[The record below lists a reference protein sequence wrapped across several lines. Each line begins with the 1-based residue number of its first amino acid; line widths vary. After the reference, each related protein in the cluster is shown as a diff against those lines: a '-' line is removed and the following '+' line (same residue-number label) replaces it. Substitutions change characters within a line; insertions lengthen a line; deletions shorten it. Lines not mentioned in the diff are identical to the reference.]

1 MKKLIALI
9 LMLVMLSSVA
19 VSEKTA
25 ERLDFSKVSYGYL
38 LLIQQWLTE
47 EIMSRPEWKSVTIP
61 GGTWKVGEDIPAG
74 TYSIQATANMGVVIW
89 EKAVDDYSGRGPFLI
104 LSMSEGEVYGKAV
117 LEEGNVIDINK
128 PIILGQPLAPQF

>member
-1 MKKLIALI
+1 MKKLIALL
-9 LMLVMLSSVA
+9 LMLVMLTSIGTA
-19 VSEKTA
+19 EKTA

-74 TYSIQATANMGVVIW
+74 TYSIQATANGGVIIW

-104 LSMSEGEVYGKAV
+104 LSMSEGEVYGKV
-117 LEEGNVIDINK
+117 ILEDGNVIDNKK